1 LLEQVEAT
9 IERTTEARVSL
20 PFWYELK
27 LKLKL
32 KLKLIV
38 SEIEKFGR
46 AKNFDPV

>member
-32 KLKLIV
+32 IV